1 MIINGNKVPYVE
13 VAYEFARNPSRY
25 SYDFRQRRL
34 GGASIDNKRIEPL
47 ELSIPVIYSRRDT
60 EKTWDEIK
68 EELAEF
74 LYNAGESKISFSLG
88 DDKYYKAQVMS
99 VEIAEEHEY
108 AARGNILIVGSD
120 SYRRGDVVTLNLT
133 PTKQT
138 FTIKGQAETPWRSK
152 TTFTEPANQFTL
164 ESNSWGLIINS
175 NFIVG
180 DTLEI
185 DYKTRDILLNG
196 ENIDVGLS
204 LDSEWFILDAGTME
218 LSASHPTDLTYTER
232 YY

>member
-88 DDKYYKAQVMS
+88 VDKYYKAHLIT
-99 VEIAEEHEY
+99 VEIAEEHEFDD
-108 AARGNILIVGSD
+108 RVHIHKFGSV
-120 SYRRGDVVTLNLT
+120 S
-133 PTKQT
+133 
-138 FTIKGQAETPWRSK
+138 
-152 TTFTEPANQFTL
+152 
-164 ESNSWGLIINS
+164 
-175 NFIVG
+175 
-180 DTLEI
+180 
-185 DYKTRDILLNG
+185 
-196 ENIDVGLS
+196 
-204 LDSEWFILDAGTME
+204 
-218 LSASHPTDLTYTER
+218 
-232 YY
+232 